1 MLSFLYKKMMKNKW
15 LVISLLIGFI
25 TATSIITAVPMYTSS
40 IFKKILATDLE
51 KLQKV
56 DNIFPGIFTAN
67 KKLTGGDFESKD
79 VKNLMK
85 EVKTSNSSFDNSIKN
100 IVDDLGMPVMSK
112 KTEISCNDFSVSKYN
127 DKGEI
132 VDEKGPGISLK
143 TISDIENNINI
154 IDGNLFSSDSSSDV
168 IEGIISESTK
178 RTFDLKVGET
188 FAFRQVSTNNF
199 IKIKIAG
206 VFQVDNK
213 DSSYW
218 KDGNILL
225 SDTIIIPY
233 DSLMKLSMYKD
244 NFYLSSY
251 NIKYVLDY
259 TNINVSNLPNAI
271 KTLDTASKDFN
282 QKKNSSIYLAA
293 LDTLKEYVPKT
304 KQLSITMWTIA
315 SPVILMI
322 IIYIFMVSTL
332 ILEHDKDEISLL
344 RSRGATKLQVLKVYL
359 SENLILFFITVL
371 ISPFVAYLIT
381 RVFGAT
387 SGFLKFVSRPP
398 LDIKITHVEW
408 IYALVS
414 AFAFLLIMFIPIA
427 LSSKDS
433 IVAQKRSKSRKGKP
447 IWQRFYFD
455 VVLLAIGLYAV
466 YQFQSFES
474 LLNVSNVETSNLPI
488 SPFMYISFTIL
499 ILGIGLVMLRLYP
512 YLIKFIL
519 KLGKDKWSPSMYI
532 CLTNITRSNGKNG
545 FLMIFLILTLS
556 TGIFNLKAAST
567 INTMAENRI
576 KYLNGADIVIRPW
589 WIPAKAEKD
598 EKDSSSTSV
607 SALNSDGT
615 SAAGVFYKD
624 IDYAPYTKIDGI
636 ESTTKVLKSK
646 NGRLN
651 FNGNLSSEKTQI
663 IGIIPDEFG
672 KTAWFDSSLL
682 PHHWYNY
689 LNLLSKEPKAILVSS
704 KVAEDLKLSKGTRV
718 DVRFDGNLYLECYVG
733 EIIDY
738 WPSYDPNLS
747 FGSGFVVMNL
757 KYIDAMCS
765 TQPYE
770 IWMKKSDSSSY
781 NTIFDSVKENK
792 VYYENIHLTY
802 NDLVDLKTSPIIQG
816 TNGLLSLSF
825 IASLIITTLGFLIY
839 WILSIKERTLDFGI
853 LRAMGLTL
861 KKVITI
867 LINEQIFI
875 SGAAMIMGLAIGGF
889 ASNIFIPMLN
899 LSTNPNEKIIL
910 PFKAVS
916 YISGYINLTVFM
928 IIMLSI
934 SLLVLINIVKKLDL
948 NQALKL
954 GDD

>member
-67 KKLTGGDFESKD
+67 KKISSGAFESKD
-79 VKNLMK
+79 VDALKN
-85 EVKTSNSSFDNSIKN
+85 EIKTSNLAFDSSIEGIIN
-100 IVDDLGMPVMSK
+100 DLGMPVMNK
-112 KTEISCNDFSVSKYN
+112 KTEISCDDFSVARYN
-127 DKGEI
+127 NKGET

-143 TISDIENNINI
+143 SISNIENNINI
-154 IDGNLFSSDSSSDV
+154 LEGSLFSSDGSSDT

-188 FAFRQVSTNNF
+188 FAFRQVSSDNF
-199 IKIKIAG
+199 VDIKITG
-206 VFQVDNK
+206 VFQVDDK
-213 DSSYW
+213 DNSYW

-225 SDTIIIPY
+225 SNTIVIPE
-233 DSLMKLSMYKD
+233 DSLMKLCMY
-244 NFYLSSY
+244 NNRFYLNSY
-251 NIKYVLDY
+251 NIKYALDY
-259 TNINVSNLPNAI
+259 TNINISNLSRAI
-271 KTLDTASKDFN
+271 KTLDMASEDFN
-282 QKKNSSIYLAA
+282 QKKNSSIHLAA

-359 SENLILFFITVL
+359 GENFILFFITVL
-371 ISPFVAYLIT
+371 VSPFVAYLLT

-408 IYALVS
+408 LYALVS
-414 AFAFLLIMFIPIA
+414 AFAFLIIMFIPIV

-433 IVAQKRSKSRKGKP
+433 IVAQKRSKSRKGKS
-447 IWQRFYFD
+447 IWQRFYLD
-455 VVLLAIGLYAV
+455 VVLLGIGLYSV

-474 LLNVSNVETSNLPI
+474 ILNVSKVETSNLPI
-488 SPFMYISFTIL
+488 SPFMYASFTIL
-499 ILGIGLVMLRLYP
+499 ILGIGLLMLRVYP
-512 YLIKFIL
+512 YFIKLIL
-519 KLGKDKWSPSMYI
+519 KMGKDRWSPSMYV

-589 WIPAKAEKD
+589 WIPAKGNTEEKGAIV
-598 EKDSSSTSV
+598 SS
-607 SALNSDGT
+607 LNPDGT
-615 SAAGVFYKD
+615 NAAGVFYED
-624 IDYAPYTKIDGI
+624 IDFTPYTKIDGI
-636 ESTTKVLKSK
+636 EATTKVLKSK

-651 FNGNLSSEKTQI
+651 FNGNLSKEKTQL

-672 KTAWFDSSLL
+672 RTAWFDSSIL
-682 PHHWYNY
+682 PYHWYNY

-704 KVAEDLKLSKGTRV
+704 QVADDLKLSKGSRV
-718 DVRFDGNLYLECYVG
+718 DVRFDGNLYMECYVG

-770 IWMKKSDSSSY
+770 IWMKTSSNASY
-781 NTIFDSVKENK
+781 NTIFDSIKENK

-825 IASLIITTLGFLIY
+825 IASLVITTLGFLIY

-875 SGAAMIMGLAIGGF
+875 SGAAIIMGLGIGSF
-889 ASNIFIPMLN
+889 ASNIFIPMVN
-899 LSTNPNEKIIL
+899 LSTNPDEKIIL

-916 YISGYINLTVFM
+916 YMSGYINLTIFM
-928 IIMLSI
+928 IVMLSI